1 MNTGTLA
8 LLWIGAWLAIALF
21 APSPAAD

>member
-8 LLWIGAWLAIALF
+8 LLLFGAWLAGALF
-21 APSPAAD
+21 LPPRAAN